1 MRRVDIVEFLEARI
15 REEEAQLRHAENND
29 PSCPPS
35 LTALGLAGCR
45 QVRVIL
51 ASWQRAADEGTETA
65 GAQDSPAIAR
75 RSMLN
80 ILAANYASH
89 PDFDPEWG
97 AGFQ

>member
-1 MRRVDIVEFLEARI
+1 MEFLEARI
-15 REEEAQLRHAENND
+15 SEDEAQLAWAQNND
-29 PSCPPS
+29 QSFPPS
-35 LTALGLAGCR
+35 STAPRLAECR
-45 QVRVIL
+45 QKRAIL
-51 ASWQRAADEGTETA
+51 ADWKRAADERTETA